1 MEITVGMF
9 AQICVI
15 ILCACAASLTL
26 LDWHLSKKTV
36 HTSARVVDFK
46 GDRVFAQPDK
56 TFVLDTATFIL
67 AVEDIQRVA
76 DVDEGHCQT
85 NLNRPAKDA
94 GSRRSRGELPPLG
107 QGGRAV
113 LLEDVAAI
121 EVAFVI
127 EMIVDR
133 GVDGGE
139 FLQGLYV
146 PELRHRPL
154 SSSKRLV

>member
-1 MEITVGMF
+1 MVSRKKEG
-9 AQICVI
+9 A
-15 ILCACAASLTL
+15 LTPEE
-26 LDWHLSKKTV
+26 K
-36 HTSARVVDFK
+36 RVVK
-46 GDRVFAQPDK
+46 ALLNNGWRNQ
-56 TFVLDTATFIL
+56 
-67 AVEDIQRVA
+67 DIQ
-76 DVDEGHCQT
+76 GHCQT

-139 FLQGLYV
+139 FLQGLDV
-146 PELRHRPL
+146 PELCHRPL